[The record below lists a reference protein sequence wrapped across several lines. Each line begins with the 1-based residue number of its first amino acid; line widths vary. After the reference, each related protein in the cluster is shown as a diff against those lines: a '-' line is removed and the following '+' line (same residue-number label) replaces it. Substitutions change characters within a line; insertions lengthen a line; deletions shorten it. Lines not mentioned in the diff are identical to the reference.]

1 MVCEIGPEFLQT
13 RPRLNKLRTAGRQDG
28 DEAELIQQAK
38 QGHSEAFG
46 VLVERYQRR
55 VANVAFAVVHNQD
68 DAIELAQETFV
79 RAYENL
85 QKFESRSSFSTWLY
99 RIAANLAIDFWR
111 REGRHVVLRGEDAE
125 SELQRLPTE
134 KGDSFKAA
142 SRKELS
148 GRLSKALEELTPE
161 HRAVILLREVEG
173 LSYDEI
179 SEVLQCTRG
188 TVMSRLHY
196 ARSRMRGLLKD
207 LSQDGGG

>member
-1 MVCEIGPEFLQT
+1 MRNPI
-13 RPRLNKLRTAGRQDG
+13 RQDG
-28 DEAELIQQAK
+28 DEAELLERARK
-38 QGHSEAFG
+38 GDSEAFG

-55 VANVAFAVVHNQD
+55 VANVALAVVHNQE
-68 DAIELAQETFV
+68 DALELAQETFI

-85 QKFESRSSFSTWLY
+85 DKFESRSSFSTWLY

-125 SELQRLPTE
+125 NELQRMPTE
-134 KGDSFKAA
+134 RGDSYKAA
-142 SRKELS
+142 SRSELS
-148 GRLSKALEELTPE
+148 ARLSKALEELTPE

-179 SEVLQCTRG
+179 SEVLQIPRG

-196 ARSRMRGLLKD
+196 ARTHLRTLLKD
-207 LSQDGGG
+207 LAGS

>member
-1 MVCEIGPEFLQT
+1 
-13 RPRLNKLRTAGRQDG
+13 LRNPSRQDG
-28 DEAELIQQAK
+28 DEAELLERARK
-38 QGHSEAFG
+38 GDSEAFG

-55 VANVAFAVVHNQD
+55 VVNVALAVVHNQD
-68 DAIELAQETFV
+68 DALELAQETFV

-85 QKFESRSSFSTWLY
+85 DKFESRSSFSTWLY

-125 SELQRLPTE
+125 NEMRRMPTE
-134 KGDSFKAA
+134 RGDSYKAA
-142 SRKELS
+142 SRSELS

-179 SEVLQCTRG
+179 SEVLQVPRG

-196 ARSRMRGLLKD
+196 ARTHLRTLLKD
-207 LSQDGGG
+207 LAGS

>member
-1 MVCEIGPEFLQT
+1 
-13 RPRLNKLRTAGRQDG
+13 LRNPSRQDG
-28 DEAELIQQAK
+28 DEAELLERARK
-38 QGHSEAFG
+38 GDSEAFG

-55 VANVAFAVVHNQD
+55 VANVALAVVHNQD
-68 DAIELAQETFV
+68 DALELAQETFV

-85 QKFESRSSFSTWLY
+85 DKFESRSSFSTWLY

-125 SELQRLPTE
+125 NELRRMPTE
-134 KGDSFKAA
+134 RGDSFKAA
-142 SRKELS
+142 SRSELS
-148 GRLSKALEELTPE
+148 ARLSNALEELTPE

-179 SEVLQCTRG
+179 SEVLQIPRG

-196 ARSRMRGLLKD
+196 ARTHLRTLLKD
-207 LSQDGGG
+207 LAGS